1 MQIPDS
7 GAALRFALLFGAAI
21 ISTIVFI
28 RTRQPDTAPTRP
40 QLSLAYYLDS
50 AELVGTDANGERLY
64 RVWTDRA
71 AQVSTDDSISMK
83 TVRMV
88 YTPNGPQSWNLA
100 ADSGRIPADA
110 SIIEL
115 NGNVIVKSGASN
127 AAATTIKTNQLDV
140 DPATQEARTPEPVIV
155 DYNGHIVNAIGLY
168 ADFKNNRLKLLSDV
182 TGNFTP

>member
-1 MQIPDS
+1 MQSLDS
-7 GAALRFALLFGAAI
+7 GAVLRFTLLFGAAI
-21 ISTIVFI
+21 ISTVLFV
-28 RTRQPDTAPTRP
+28 RSREPDTVPARP

-50 AELVGTDANGERLY
+50 AELVGTDENGEQLY

-71 AQVSTDDSISMK
+71 AQVTSDDSISMD

-88 YTPNGPQSWNLA
+88 YTPDGPQAWNLS
-100 ADSGRIPADA
+100 ADKGRIPADA
-110 SIIEL
+110 SVIEL

-127 AAATTIKTNQLDV
+127 DAATTIKTTKLDV

-155 DYNGHIVNAIGLY
+155 DYNGNVVNSIGLY

-182 TGNFTP
+182 TGKFTP